1 MNALEIKENRKKL
14 GFTQEE
20 LAKMIGVSLKTISNY
35 EKGEVIPA
43 TKIAILHN
51 ILTIPDINIVEEPN
65 EEYKSLF
72 DFDLLFEKNVEKLI
86 EIEKIIQLSIMQK
99 DIEKINHY
107 RDIKKLL
114 DTQNE
119 LLTIAKQSKKIDTDI
134 LKKL

>member
-1 MNALEIKENRKKL
+1 MNALEIKKNRKKL